1 METWSKA
8 LVPQT
13 QLLLLLPSQLLRPS
27 WAADN
32 PGGSWQASP
41 SRAGQGVDRLHRQQ
55 LC

>member
-1 METWSKA
+1 MTM
-8 LVPQT
+8 VPQT

-32 PGGSWQASP
+32 PGGSCQVNP
-41 SRAGQGVDRLHRQQ
+41 SWVGQGVDRLHRQQ